1 MNRTKGSSENIFP
14 VFSSFRSM
22 SKKYFGGFG
31 PGVPPLPIPNR
42 EVKPGHA
49 DGTAPQCGRVGRRLL
64 NERALCTILY
74 GGLSILFIILLI
86 STGCSGFVLSLLKM
100 Y

>member
-64 NERALCTILY
+64 NEESPLYDTVRRALDVLWHLVFSFYKKSCT
-74 GGLSILFIILLI
+74 FAQ
-86 STGCSGFVLSLLKM
+86 
-100 Y
+100 